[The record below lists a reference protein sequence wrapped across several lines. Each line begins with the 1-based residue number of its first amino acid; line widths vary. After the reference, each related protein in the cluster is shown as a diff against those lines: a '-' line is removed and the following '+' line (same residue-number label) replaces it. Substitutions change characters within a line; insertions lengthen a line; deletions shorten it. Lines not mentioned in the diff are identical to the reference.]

1 MKNKDKYDLTKLS
14 VHELFQVNGCGKKIP
29 SSREVQIMSKGE
41 TIAKIKTQESLL
53 YTLMRWLEQED

>member
-1 MKNKDKYDLTKLS
+1 MKNKDKYDLSKLS

-29 SSREVQIMSKGE
+29 SSRSVQIKHRGQ
-41 TIAKIKTQESLL
+41 TIAEIKTQESMF